1 MRGEVFKLCF
11 WFVGKSDNEDA
22 EEDEDVS
29 SKEPNNIKDEIVVKT
44 EPKYEGSPLVEEKN
58 NVDEEGEAK
67 ADNNENPIEPVK
79 VAIKQ
84 SPQKSVKVKEEEVEE
99 DTLDKKE
106 KKPETNNSPKENNT
120 SPVKNLVENIVPKLE
135 KSETVT
141 AVKPA
146 SKTPDATLK
155 EVTWFK
161 YSFCFMKWNRLIT
174 IMFWAEECLNVEILT
189 KRYQFSLF
197 NNNKISLQ
205 EFSTEKKV
213 TMQYIIL
220 SLLKSKIVR

>member
-11 WFVGKSDNEDA
+11 WFVGKSDIEDA

-29 SKEPNNIKDEIVVKT
+29 SKEQNNIKDEVVVKT
-44 EPKYEGSPLVEEKN
+44 ERNYEGSPFVEEKN

-67 ADNNENPIEPVK
+67 ADNIENPIEPVK

-84 SPQKSVKVKEEEVEE
+84 SPQKSVKVKEEVVEE

-106 KKPETNNSPKENNT
+106 KKPETDNSPKENNT
-120 SPVKNLVENIVPKLE
+120 SPVKNLVENSVPKLE

-155 EVTWFK
+155 EVT
-161 YSFCFMKWNRLIT
+161 
-174 IMFWAEECLNVEILT
+174 
-189 KRYQFSLF
+189 
-197 NNNKISLQ
+197 KI
-205 EFSTEKKV
+205 
-213 TMQYIIL
+213 
-220 SLLKSKIVR
+220 